1 MALSDRLMDNLRV
14 NLPGATDNAIRLELW
29 NMLDDFCREALA
41 WRETIAVPLTIG
53 QLDYVITPLGTLIVQ
68 AMSVDHATLD
78 VTGTTFEI
86 DTLSLVN
93 APSAGDAAT
102 PAYVVAAL
110 TPDLSQGSDIEN
122 MIPADMWSKW
132 HRAFVDGTL
141 ARMMAQFAKP
151 YSNLQL
157 AAYHQRSYRS
167 DRAVARRSAATN
179 DIVGAQLWRFPRF
192 A

>member
-41 WRETIAVPLTIG
+41 WRETISVPLTAG
-53 QLDYVITPLGTLIVQ
+53 QFDYVITPAGTLIVQ
-68 AMSVDHATLD
+68 ALSVDHATLD
-78 VTGTTFEI
+78 VTGAVFEI
-86 DTLSLVN
+86 DTLTLAI
-93 APSAGDAAT
+93 APTAGDAGT
-102 PAYVVAAL
+102 PAYVVSAL

-132 HRAFVDGTL
+132 HRAFQSGTL
-141 ARMMAQFAKP
+141 ARMMAQAAKP
-151 YSNLQL
+151 YSNPQL
-157 AAYHQRSYRS
+157 AAYHQRCYQS

-179 DIVGAQLWRFPRF
+179 DTVGAQLWRFPRF